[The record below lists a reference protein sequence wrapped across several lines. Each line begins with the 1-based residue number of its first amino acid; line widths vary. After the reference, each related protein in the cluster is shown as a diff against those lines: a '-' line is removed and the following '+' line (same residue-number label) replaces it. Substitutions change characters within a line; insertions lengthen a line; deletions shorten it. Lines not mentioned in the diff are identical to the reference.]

1 MDRKNKNR
9 AFSAKKENLSNAKCN
24 KNDRDKKCFNE
35 STGNK
40 MINIQNQNMSPS
52 MLTNFSNNN
61 FPFNN
66 NINYININSLN
77 KKNLVNIINNNKKNN
92 IDIKTNANGLA
103 NIGSTCY
110 MNATLQCL
118 AHIQR
123 LTYHLLNSETKKKIL
138 FDNKKYKLTSAY

>member
-40 MINIQNQNMSPS
+40 MINIQNQNMLPS
-52 MLTNFSNNN
+52 MLTNFTNNN

-66 NINYININSLN
+66 NIND
-77 KKNLVNIINNNKKNN
+77 

-110 MNATLQCL
+110 MNATLQYL

-138 FDNKKYKLTSAY
+138 FDKKNIN